1 MRAVFTFMAAL
12 AIAMPAGYA
21 PAAAQENA
29 VTVVQNH
36 IDAYRA
42 RNLDAFVRS
51 FASDA
56 VVVVDGVAVQ
66 GHAQIRELYSLNF
79 VPGAPKIKMISSGY
93 ADGVVWFES
102 GYVFQDGS
110 ELCCGYSEYTVENG
124 KITMLVARTA

>member
-1 MRAVFTFMAAL
+1 MRSFCTFIAAS
-12 AIAMPAGYA
+12 AIAVPAAYA
-21 PAAAQENA
+21 PAAAQESPVA
-29 VTVVQNH
+29 VVQSH

-42 RNLDAFVRS
+42 RNLNAFMRS

-56 VVVVDGVAVQ
+56 VVVIDGVAVQ

-79 VPGAPKIKMISSGY
+79 APGAPKLKMISSGQ